1 MIPTG
6 KSFLDTFKEGFKS
19 PQPAEQ
25 KEPAK
30 PIEEP
35 KAEVKPEEQPTEQPA
50 EPKEPVAQDPKPEEP
65 KEQPKEEPKAEEP
78 TPEPAKPEINDDAVL
93 SYFKE
98 KYADKAGSLEKI
110 EDLFKKPE
118 PVADPFE
125 NVSEDVQGFIKYH
138 KETGR
143 GIEDWNKLNE
153 DYSKKSPLDLA
164 REKVA
169 EMTDLKGEDID
180 GYLEKKLNI
189 DLSDPKEIDKFDLV
203 ELKSFTKDYLA
214 QKEADKEKYRVP
226 VAKEAEKEMVTLDNG
241 QKIPKEDYEKLVENR
256 NNYLESLKAAADNIT
271 KADFKVTY
279 DDNGEKKELEL
290 AYDYSKDDV
299 HKMTSL
305 ASDLEG
311 TLKTLFGTDKG
322 FNHKD
327 LQESLFWLDKEGR
340 SKAINA
346 IVHKALAKR
355 TEELMEEHYNP
366 KFGTEPRIPKAN
378 GTKRQQVDG
387 QGKKL
392 GTVQHDFTNV

>member
-1 MIPTG
+1 MEGIG
-6 KSFLDTFKEGFKS
+6 KNFLNTFMGNDKT
-19 PQPAEQ
+19 PPAAEL

-30 PIEEP
+30 EEP
-35 KAEVKPEEQPTEQPA
+35 KAEVKPEEKPTEQP

-78 TPEPAKPEINDDAVL
+78 TSEPAKPEINDDAVL

-98 KYADKAGSLEKI
+98 KYADKASSLEKI

-118 PVADPFE
+118 PQADPFE

-153 DYSKKSPLDLA
+153 DYSTKSPLDLA
-164 REKVA
+164 RAKVA
-169 EMTDLKGEDID
+169 EMTDLKGDDID
-180 GYLEKKLNI
+180 GYLEKKLSI

-203 ELKSFTKDYLA
+203 ELKTFTKDYLA
-214 QKEADKEKYRVP
+214 QKESDKEKYKVP
-226 VAKEAEKEMVTLDNG
+226 VAKEAEKEMVTLNNG
-241 QKIPKEDYEKLVENR
+241 QKIPKEEYEKLVESR
-256 NNYLESLKAAADNIT
+256 NTYLESIKAAADNIT

-279 DDNGEKKELEL
+279 DDNGDKKEMEL

-299 HKMTSL
+299 HKMTSH

-322 FNHKD
+322 FDHKN

-340 SKAINA
+340 QKAINA
-346 IVHKALAKR
+346 IVHKALAQR
-355 TEELMEEHYNP
+355 TEELMEELHNP
-366 KFGTEPRIPKAN
+366 NFKTEPRIPKQD
-378 GTKRQQVDG
+378 GTKRHQLNGNV
-387 QGKKL
+387 KKA
-392 GTVQHDFTNV
+392 GTVQHDFSNV

>member
-1 MIPTG
+1 MEGIG
-6 KSFLDTFKEGFKS
+6 KNLLGTFKEGFKS
-19 PQPAEQ
+19 P
-25 KEPAK
+25 EPAK
-30 PIEEP
+30 QVEEP
-35 KAEVKPEEQPTEQPA
+35 KVEVKPEEQPATPEIQ
-50 EPKEPVAQDPKPEEP
+50 EPVAEIPKP
-65 KEQPKEEPKAEEP
+65 KEQPKEEPKAEDP
-78 TPEPAKPEINDDAVL
+78 APEPAKLEINDDAVL

-98 KYADKAGSLEKI
+98 KYADKAGSLENI

-125 NVSEDVQGFIKYH
+125 NVSEDVKGFVKYH

-164 REKVA
+164 RAKVA
-169 EMTDLKGEDID
+169 ETTDLKGEDID

-189 DLSDPKEIDKFDLV
+189 DLSDPNEVDKYDLV

-214 QKEADKEKYRVP
+214 QKESDKEKYKVP
-226 VAKEAEKEMVTLDNG
+226 ATKEAEKDMVTLDNG
-241 QKIPKEDYEKLVENR
+241 QKIPKEEYEKLVESR
-256 NNYLESLKAAADNIT
+256 NTYLESLKAAADNIT

-279 DDNGEKKELEL
+279 DDKGDKKEIEL

-299 HKMTSL
+299 HKMTSH

-311 TLKTLFGTDKG
+311 TLTKLFKSENG

-340 SKAINA
+340 NKAINA
-346 IVHKALAKR
+346 IVHKALAQR
-355 TEELMEEHYNP
+355 TEELMEELHNP
-366 KFGTEPRIPKAN
+366 NFRTEPRLPKQD
-378 GTKRQQVDG
+378 GTKRQQSFEPV
-387 QGKKL
+387 KKY
-392 GTVQHDFTNV
+392 GTLQHDFSNV

>member
-1 MIPTG
+1 MEGIG
-6 KSFLDTFKEGFKS
+6 KNLLNTFKEGFKS
-19 PQPAEQ
+19 P
-25 KEPAK
+25 EPAK
-30 PIEEP
+30 QVEEP
-35 KAEVKPEEQPTEQPA
+35 KAEVKPEEKPA
-50 EPKEPVAQDPKPEEP
+50 TPEPKEPVAQIPKPEEP
-65 KEQPKEEPKAEEP
+65 KEQPKEEPKAEDP
-78 TPEPAKPEINDDAVL
+78 APEPAKLEINDDAVL

-98 KYADKAGSLEKI
+98 KYADKAGSLENI

-118 PVADPFE
+118 PQADPFE
-125 NVSEDVQGFIKYH
+125 NVSEDVKGFVKYH

-164 REKVA
+164 RAKVA
-169 EMTDLKGEDID
+169 ETTDLKGEDID

-189 DLSDPKEIDKFDLV
+189 DLSDPNEVDKFDLV

-214 QKEADKEKYRVP
+214 QKESDKEKYKVP
-226 VAKEAEKEMVTLDNG
+226 AAKEAEKDMVTLDNG
-241 QKIPKEDYEKLVENR
+241 QKIPKEEYEKLVENR

-305 ASDLEG
+305 ASDLDG

-340 SKAINA
+340 GKAINA

-355 TEELMEEHYNP
+355 TEELMEEYYNP
-366 KFGTEPRIPKAN
+366 KFGTEARIPKAN

-392 GTVQHDFTNV
+392 GTLQHDFTNV